1 MSEKIFYPSKEDYQ
15 ALEDFICGNE
25 QQQLYP
31 DITINYPPTYT
42 YYPPTYTYYPPTY
55 TYYPPIY
62 PSWTTTCSSS
72 TNEAVYPSGDKFIFY
87 A

>member
-31 DITINYPPTYT
+31 DITINYPPTYP
-42 YYPPTYTYYPPTY
+42 YYPPTYPF
-55 TYYPPIY
+55 
-62 PSWTTTCSSS
+62 STTSC

>member
-31 DITINYPPTYT
+31 NVTIN
-42 YYPPTYTYYPPTY
+42 
-55 TYYPPIY
+55 YPPIY